1 MVALRCEKMLLAHLV
16 QLKLNVLA
24 LVRKLAHSQV
34 VVFGLRV
41 AVFLCVLHICGGP
54 GCAYLKLGVLQLCL
68 LDVLPAR
75 VTQHVLFLKSP
86 LLTLPLYPVVGHPQF
101 FYGTGGLFNGLHHSH
116 KEAL

>member
-1 MVALRCEKMLLAHLV
+1 MLLAHLV

-24 LVRKLAHSQV
+24 LVRELAHSQV

-54 GCAYLKLGVLQLCL
+54 GCAYLKLDVLQLCL
-68 LDVLPAR
+68 LDIFATR
-75 VTQHVLFLKSP
+75 VTQHIPLLESP
-86 LLTLPLYPVVGHPQF
+86 LLALSLYPVVGHPQL
-101 FYGTGGLFNGLHHSH
+101 FYGTGGLFNDLHHSH